1 EERHPVLTY
10 VGAYNDKQVA
20 AAIRRELLRDGQV
33 FFVHNRV
40 SSIDKAAKKI
50 RDLVPEARVATAH
63 GQMNEETLERTVQ
76 GFWQRETDVL
86 VCTTIIET
94 GLDISNANTLIV
106 ERSDSLGLS
115 QLHQLRGR
123 VGRSRERGYA
133 YFLYPTEKPL
143 TETAYD
149 RLATISQNSDLG
161 AGMAVAMKDLEIR
174 GAGNVLGAEQSGH
187 VAGVGFDLYV
197 RLVGEAVEA
206 YRAVMDG
213 KPITT
218 DEAPKEVR
226 IDLPVDAHIPP
237 DYVTSDRLRLEAY
250 RKLAAAADSEGIAAV
265 IDEMVDRYG
274 PLPEE
279 VGRLV
284 SVAKLRLIAKEYGLT
299 DVNVSGTQIKLA
311 PMELPDSKQIRLK
324 RLYPNAAYRA
334 TTGVVQ
340 LPLPR
345 VEGGGV
351 GAARVRDVELIQ
363 YIADLMLSLDGKPS
377 RSVLLEQTVG
387 V

>member
-1 EERHPVLTY
+1 M
-10 VGAYNDKQVA
+10 GAYNDKQVA